1 MNTQKKRI
9 KILIADDEECIREF
23 LSYMLEKEGFVAEGA
38 ADGKEALEKIALD
51 KPDIIILDV
60 VMPRMDGLEV
70 CKRLRE
76 NPDTRGIPIIFF
88 SAQVRVDSVLQ
99 DLPGAAIKYIKK
111 PGEMEYLL
119 AQIEELVG

>member
-23 LSYMLEKEGFVAEGA
+23 LSYVLEKKGFVAEGA
-38 ADGKEALEKIALD
+38 ADGKEALEKITHD

-60 VMPRMDGLEV
+60 AMPRMDGLEV
-70 CKRLRE
+70 CKRLRK
-76 NPDTRGIPIIFF
+76 NPDTRGIPIILF
-88 SAQVRVDSVLQ
+88 SAQERMKSTFQ
-99 DLPGAAIKYIKK
+99 GLPGAAIKYIKK
-111 PGEMEYLL
+111 PGELEYLL